1 MIYFLQIMMG
11 LFIVVFQTT
20 SPGQAVP
27 LLSSYDMMVVFV
39 LGLGLFRPLKEG
51 VIIAVICGL
60 AMDVYSGAPPWYYFV
75 TYCWVYVAA
84 RWLPSFLHADNIIF
98 MALFC
103 GGGVLFQESFLHLC
117 VFLLKSRPDVLIESL
132 KQSGAAALSGAVTG
146 PLIIWVHNTIVKRET
161 KRQDRRERFV

>member
-1 MIYFLQIMMG
+1 MIYFLQLMMG

-20 SPGQAVP
+20 SPGRAIP
-27 LLSSYDMMVVFV
+27 FFSSYDMMLVFV
-39 LGLGLFRPLKEG
+39 LGVGLFRPLKEG

-98 MALFC
+98 LALFC
-103 GGGVLFQESFLHLC
+103 GGGVFFQEAFLHVC
-117 VFLLKSRPDVLIESL
+117 VFFLKSQTAVLMESL
-132 KQSGAAALSGAVTG
+132 RQSGAAALSGAVTG
-146 PLIIWVHNTIVKRET
+146 PLIILVHNTVVEREI